1 MELFILDTLRKWRED
16 RQISREKFAKM
27 SDSTTMTIFRAETTG
42 KINLINYIKIH
53 KTVVAFDKASQ
64 GV

>member
-53 KTVVAFDKASQ
+53 KTVVAFDKARQ